1 MVEMKEEKKVE
12 GAVTDKGFI
21 SFAAEKIGRKKGSVG
36 AAKVMKPCS
45 ELNLGGKVDL

>member
-21 SFAAEKIGRKKGSVG
+21 SFAAEK
-36 AAKVMKPCS
+36 A
-45 ELNLGGKVDL
+45 GGKR